1 MPGLT
6 TSVHWSL
13 MGCINRPTAAKLRAF
28 TNGAGKRRAGRLA
41 VSEMGVTILVG
52 IVTLI
57 TLYGF
62 ACLIADFLEEL
73 RKGKK

>member
-1 MPGLT
+1 
-6 TSVHWSL
+6 
-13 MGCINRPTAAKLRAF
+13 MGCIIRPTAAKLRAF
-28 TNGAGKRRAGRLA
+28 TNGAGKRRARRLA

-52 IVTLI
+52 IVTVV

-73 RKGKK
+73 GKGKR